1 MNRQMNV
8 FRPVRSGKFLPM
20 LLVALTFSAYIA
32 IAAMFDH
39 WLGNSVIALSVIPVT
54 LACSFFNTRAGVFT
68 ALLSLLFYVL
78 LQATLG
84 IPPSQ
89 VFAVPGMIIGSSSLI
104 FASLFIG
111 RLLTVSR
118 ERGEAVT
125 RLAQANRL
133 IYSILHVTTQIETA
147 LDPDEF
153 AQSLSRH
160 LRGIDIHHV
169 IARFDSGMG
178 HFRFSYSSIQSDSL
192 EILGMDSLSP
202 VRERIFTLQQLGIPV
217 NEKNRLHPIV
227 IRDHQAELHAL
238 FGKQDP
244 ARLQQFLSSINI
256 HPNTTVFRLPLVL
269 EEKMLGI
276 LWAWGGELV
285 ASDLPVMSIFAK
297 QVGISLERAH
307 LFQEVQ
313 DLALTDPLTSLPNR
327 RSLFTL
333 GELEFTRAVRLSR
346 PFCCLML
353 DLDDFKGINDT
364 HGHPV
369 GDLVLQSVAEVCRN
383 NIRSIDLIGR
393 YGGEEITILLPD
405 TELQTAIQIAERLKN
420 AVCENQIQAD
430 GHTIRIT
437 ISIGV
442 TTKDENTLDLKTL
455 IARADQAMYMA
466 KHKGKN
472 RIAISR

>member
-1 MNRQMNV
+1 MNRLRDV
-8 FRPVRSGKFLPM
+8 FRPVRSGKILPV
-20 LLVALTFSAYIA
+20 LVVVITFSVYFA
-32 IAAMFDH
+32 IAVAFDH
-39 WLGNSVIALSVIPVT
+39 WLGNSVIALSLIPIT
-54 LACSFFNTRAGVFT
+54 LACGFFNARAGVFT
-68 ALLSLLFYVL
+68 ALLSILFYVL
-78 LQATLG
+78 LQANLG

-125 RLAQANRL
+125 QLAQANRL

-153 AQSLSRH
+153 AHSLSRQ
-160 LRGIDIHHV
+160 LIGIEIDHV
-169 IARFDSGMG
+169 IARFQSATGQFKFD
-178 HFRFSYSSIQSDSL
+178 YSSIDRDALDLLALDSMRP
-192 EILGMDSLSP
+192 I
-202 VRERIFTLQQLGIPV
+202 REHAFTLNHLGISAD
-217 NEKNRLHPIV
+217 EKGHMPPSV
-227 IRDHQAELHAL
+227 IRDHQAELRAL
-238 FGKQDP
+238 FSGYEPKHL
-244 ARLQQFLSSINI
+244 RQFLAGIKI
-256 HPNTTVFRLPLVL
+256 HPHTTVFRLPLVL
-269 EEKMLGI
+269 EEKLLGI
-276 LWAWGGELV
+276 LWVWGNGLV

-297 QVGISLERAH
+297 QVGISLERAR

-333 GELEFTRAVRLSR
+333 GELEFTRAVRLNR

-353 DLDDFKGINDT
+353 DLDDFKGVNDT
-364 HGHPV
+364 HGHPA
-369 GDLVLQSVAEVCRN
+369 GDLVLQSIADVCRN

-405 TELQTAIQIAERLKN
+405 TELHTAIHIAERLRTS
-420 AVCENQIQAD
+420 VCENEVQFEA
-430 GHTIRIT
+430 HTIRT
-437 ISIGV
+437 TVSIGV
-442 TTKDENTLDLKTL
+442 ATKDENTLELKTL

-472 RIAISR
+472 RVAVSR